1 VTNSKDRLSPSKE
14 KDLRN
19 QEIYL
24 EIASG
29 IKKDVICKKWGLSIT
44 QLNRILRDGNKEAEE
59 WYKSLPRRTMIQI
72 FFCNGAKT
80 LEEIQKLEHIRDKVR
95 DEPKLEFDMT
105 KSIIDAYYQ
114 YTRMMF
120 EGPAIRRQ
128 KEVIEAAEKVLSNK
142 N

>member
-1 VTNSKDRLSPSKE
+1 MTYKAVNRILVNNSNRRLSPSKE

-24 EIASG
+24 EITGG
-29 IKKDVICKKWGLSIT
+29 IKKDLICKKWGLSLT
-44 QLNRILRDGNKEAEE
+44 QLNRILRVGNKEAEE
-59 WYKSLPRRTMIQI
+59 WYKSLPRQTMIKI
-72 FFCNGAKT
+72 FFSNGAKT
-80 LEEIQKLEHIRDKVR
+80 LKEIQKLEHIRDKVR

-120 EGPAIRRQ
+120 EVP
-128 KEVIEAAEKVLSNK
+128 
-142 N
+142 